1 MAKAFI
7 TGTGMTKFGKHLDR
21 SLRSLAEEA
30 ATQAMGDAQV
40 SADEVGM
47 VFFGNAAGGLLTGQ
61 ECVRGQTSLRGTGL
75 LGKPIVNVENAC
87 ASSSSALSL
96 AKMAVESGQ
105 VDCALAVG
113 AEKMYNAEDRMA
125 PFRALE
131 AAADLNELE
140 ELKKRI
146 GAEDG
151 NPGSVFMDLYSDLA
165 RRFMERTGVTAED
178 YAKVAVKSR
187 QHGLMNPK
195 AQFHQDVDVHAVL
208 ASKMISDPLTLMMCS
223 PIGDGS
229 AALVVMNEKMAKAKG
244 LQAVEIRASMIRS
257 GTGGGEGVKPVAQQ
271 AAEAAYEAAG
281 LGPQDLH
288 VVELHDAA
296 APAELILY
304 EQLGLVKDGSESKAL
319 LDSGRTKVGGDLPV
333 NPSGGL
339 MSKGHPIGATGCAQL
354 VELADQLRGRCGDR
368 QRKDAKVALAE
379 NGGGWIGDDAA
390 SAVVTILSI

>member
-1 MAKAFI
+1 MSKAFI
-7 TGTGMTKFGKHLDR
+7 VGTGMTKFGKHLER
-21 SLRSLAEEA
+21 SLKSLAEEA
-30 ATQAMGDAQV
+30 AREAMADAKV
-40 SADEVGM
+40 SPEEVDM
-47 VFFGNAAGGLLTGQ
+47 IFFGNAAGGLLTGQ
-61 ECVRGQTSLRGTGL
+61 ECIRGQAALRDTGL

-105 VDCALAVG
+105 FEVALAVG
-113 AEKMYNAEDRMA
+113 AEKMYNATDRMA

-131 AAADLNELE
+131 AAADLNELA

-165 RRFMERTGVTAED
+165 RRFMQRTGITARD
-178 YAKVAVKSR
+178 YAAVAVKSR
-187 QHGLMNPK
+187 AHGLLNPK
-195 AQFHQDVDVHAVL
+195 AQFHQDVSIEDVL

-229 AALVVMNEKMAKAKG
+229 AAIVVCSEAYAKRKG
-244 LQAVEIRASMIRS
+244 LQAVQIRASVIRS
-257 GTGGGEGVKPVAQQ
+257 GRGGGEGVKPVAQM
-271 AAEAAYEAAG
+271 AADAAYEAAG
-281 LGPQDLH
+281 LGPKVLH

-304 EQLGLVKDGSESKAL
+304 EQLGLVKDASESKAL
-319 LDSGRTKVGGDLPV
+319 LDSGRTRIGGDLPV

-339 MSKGHPIGATGCAQL
+339 MTKGHPIGATGCAQI
-354 VELADQLRGRCGDR
+354 VELADQLRGRCGKR
-368 QRKDAKVALAE
+368 QREGAKVGLAE
-379 NGGGWIGDDAA
+379 NGGGWVGDDAA
-390 SAVVTILSI
+390 SAVVTILSV